1 MSEVIRAIELSIIL
15 PTINEGENIRNLIP
29 ELFKTLGQHVNGLE
43 VIVVDDGST
52 DSTRFVV
59 AELSARYQ
67 SVSAIFRSSS
77 EKSLSGSI
85 QTGIDAAVG
94 ELVVWMDA
102 DGSMTSDVV
111 VNLLKAWKLT
121 PQNEATVVIASR
133 FVAGGGLKGSDTAG
147 STPLHKVIRNLHLS
161 EDSLFAVF
169 LSWILNRTLSLVL
182 DRCCVDVTSGFILA
196 PKSVLSSHRLSGIYG
211 DYFPRLMYKMH
222 KNGIKIVEIPYTIL
236 VRTNGE
242 SKTGTTVIQILRSG
256 VPYLKVFWVPF
267 STRLSRD

>member
-1 MSEVIRAIELSIIL
+1 MSEVNGTIELTIIL
-15 PTINEGENIRNLIP
+15 PTINEGENIRYLIP
-29 ELFKTLGQHVNGLE
+29 NLFKTVGQHVNGLE

-52 DSTRFVV
+52 DITRVVV

-67 SVSAIFRSSS
+67 SVSAIFRTSS
-77 EKSLSGSI
+77 EKSLPGSI

-102 DGSMTSDVV
+102 DGSMTPEVV
-111 VNLLKAWKLT
+111 VNLLKAWKMK

-133 FVAGGGLKGSDTAG
+133 FVSGGGLKGSDTSG

-161 EDSLFAVF
+161 EDSLLAVF
-169 LSWILNRTLSLVL
+169 LSWILNRTFSLVL
-182 DRCCVDVTSGFILA
+182 DHCCVDVTSGFILA
-196 PKSVLSSHRLSGIYG
+196 PKSVLSSHRLSGVYG

-222 KNGIKIVEIPYTIL
+222 KNGIKIIEIPYIIL
-236 VRTNGE
+236 VRTSGE

-267 STRLSRD
+267 SRRLSRD

>member
-1 MSEVIRAIELSIIL
+1 MSEMIGSVELSIVL

-29 ELFKTLGQHVNGLE
+29 ELFKTVGQHVNGLE

-52 DSTRFVV
+52 DSTRVVV
-59 AELSARYQ
+59 AELSAAHQ
-67 SVSAIFRSSS
+67 SVSAIFRISS
-77 EKSLSGSI
+77 EKSLPRSI
-85 QTGIDAAVG
+85 QEGIDAAVG

-102 DGSMTSDVV
+102 DGSMTPDVV
-111 VNLLKAWKLT
+111 VNLLKAWRMT

-133 FVAGGGLKGSDTAG
+133 FVSGGGLKGSDTLG
-147 STPLHKVIRNLHLS
+147 STPLHKIIRNLHLS
-161 EDSLFAVF
+161 EDSLLAVF

-196 PKSVLSSHRLSGIYG
+196 PKSVLSYHRLSGVYG

-222 KNGIKIVEIPYTIL
+222 KNKIKIIEIPYTIL
-236 VRTNGE
+236 VRTSGE

-256 VPYLKVFWVPF
+256 VPYLKVFWVPL
-267 STRLSRD
+267 STRLTKD

>member
-1 MSEVIRAIELSIIL
+1 MSEVNETIELTIIL

-29 ELFKTLGQHVNGLE
+29 NLFKTVGRHVNGLE

-52 DSTRFVV
+52 DITRVV
-59 AELSARYQ
+59 VTELSARYQ
-67 SVSAIFRSSS
+67 SVSGIFRTSS
-77 EKSLSGSI
+77 EKSLPGSI
-85 QTGIDAAVG
+85 QIGIDAAVG

-102 DGSMTSDVV
+102 DGSMTPEVV
-111 VNLLKAWKLT
+111 VNLLKAWKMT
-121 PQNEATVVIASR
+121 PQNEETVVIASR
-133 FVAGGGLKGSDTAG
+133 FVSGGGLKGSDTSG

-161 EDSLFAVF
+161 EDSLLAVF
-169 LSWILNRTLSLVL
+169 LSWILNRTLSIAL

-196 PKSVLSSHRLSGIYG
+196 PKSILSSHRLSGIYG

-236 VRTNGE
+236 VRTSGE

-256 VPYLKVFWVPF
+256 VPYLKVFWVPI